1 MHIHDSIRSGSS
13 HAQTYPN
20 KQNKN
25 EMKILLTEIEQ
36 IENALE
42 SNAKATKL
50 AETRLENRCQRS
62 GMELC
67 MDGVYSGLCDEIK
80 QLHFAQ
86 KQLDE
91 KLSITKA
98 SYNQLELSLQQ
109 LEADLRKKQH
119 TLDTDIRALDMR
131 QRLRNDSSEDV
142 TAQNRQMTLTQLQ
155 QET

>member
-1 MHIHDSIRSGSS
+1 
-13 HAQTYPN
+13 
-20 KQNKN
+20 
-25 EMKILLTEIEQ
+25 MKILLNEIEQ

-50 AETRLENRCQRS
+50 AETRLENRCQRP

-67 MDGVYSGLCDEIK
+67 MDDVYNGLCDEIK
-80 QLHFAQ
+80 QLQFAQ
-86 KQLDE
+86 HQLDE
-91 KLSITKA
+91 KLSISKA

-109 LEADLRKKQH
+109 LEADLKKKQH

-131 QRLRNDSSEDV
+131 QRLKNDASEDI
-142 TAQNRQMTLTQLQ
+142 TTENRQMTLTQLQ

>member
-1 MHIHDSIRSGSS
+1 
-13 HAQTYPN
+13 
-20 KQNKN
+20 
-25 EMKILLTEIEQ
+25 MKILLNEIEQ

-50 AETRLENRCQRS
+50 AETRLENRCQRP

-86 KQLDE
+86 QQLDE

-109 LEADLRKKQH
+109 LEADLKKKQH

-131 QRLRNDSSEDV
+131 QRLRNESSEDV